1 MSSKPEQSGGV
12 SELELKQALTA
23 FKKRIKVMRLDQ
35 ESRLGGGRP
44 TTSGKKSDIA
54 GIMPP
59 GQFRREVWEELVGAA
74 GEAQEPGR
82 RVLHAAVSGNIGPRG
97 YGTSRGKDGAANALR
112 TLATRS
118 AALNRSPAGPS
129 CCSRVRTWPRHAPVI
144 A

>member
-1 MSSKPEQSGGV
+1 MSSEPEQGGGV

-59 GQFRREVWEELVGAA
+59 GQFRREVWEELVRQGKLKSLAA
-74 GEAQEPGR
+74 A
-82 RVLHAAVSGNIGPRG
+82 S
-97 YGTSRGKDGAANALR
+97 
-112 TLATRS
+112 TRCHK
-118 AALNRSPAGPS
+118 P
-129 CCSRVRTWPRHAPVI
+129 
-144 A
+144 